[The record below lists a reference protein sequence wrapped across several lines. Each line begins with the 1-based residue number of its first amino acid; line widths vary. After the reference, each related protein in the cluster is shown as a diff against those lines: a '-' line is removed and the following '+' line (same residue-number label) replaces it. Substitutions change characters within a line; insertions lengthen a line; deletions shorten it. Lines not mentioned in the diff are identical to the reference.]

1 MSDATLPSYKR
12 EEIIWD
18 SPLTKDEK
26 YTLLALNTFV
36 DGNGECWPGN
46 RKLSK
51 MMSVPVSTMKR
62 YIASLEEKGVV
73 TRKRRY
79 RKDGGETSSG
89 KRVDFDAIAA
99 LTPSSS
105 VNHPQPTSEPGGWPM
120 DELPPSPPVSHQ
132 EPSNRTDQKE
142 RSHLTTTSNAKKK
155 QKSSGSSECDASL
168 LGGEE
173 KALDRGSVD
182 VAQWTLTTYPML
194 EQYGIT
200 LTKRLVDSCFDR
212 GKIDATVA
220 VLALMQYEESGKLR
234 DAQRYLEDAIAKG
247 WLPSRYWL
255 ENGAPAAGWKI
266 PPEIIEH
273 IESLRPV
280 EDLVA
285 LGVSA

>member
-46 RKLSK
+46 RRLSK

-99 LTPSSS
+99 LTPSPPVS
-105 VNHPQPTSEPGGWPM
+105 HPQPVDEPGGQPV
-120 DELPPSPPVSHQ
+120 DEPPPSPPVSHQ
-132 EPSNRTDQKE
+132 ELSNRTIQKE
-142 RSHLTTTSNAKKK
+142 SSHSRTTTSIAKKRRK
-155 QKSSGSSECDASL
+155 SGSSSEREDASL
-168 LGGEE
+168 LKGEALPEDGIE
-173 KALDRGSVD
+173 KAEWVVNSNPALSS
-182 VAQWTLTTYPML
+182 
-194 EQYGIT
+194 YGVEVT
-200 LTKRLVDSCFDR
+200 ENLVRLCD
-212 GKIDATVA
+212 GKDHWDLGIA
-220 VLALMQYEESGKLR
+220 VMALVQCEESGKLR

-247 WLPSRYWL
+247 WLPSRYWVTHCSSI
-255 ENGAPAAGWKI
+255 AGYNLSQ
-266 PPEIIEH
+266 EILNYIDMK
-273 IESLRPV
+273 RPV
-280 EDLVA
+280 EGFA
-285 LGVSA
+285 VSA